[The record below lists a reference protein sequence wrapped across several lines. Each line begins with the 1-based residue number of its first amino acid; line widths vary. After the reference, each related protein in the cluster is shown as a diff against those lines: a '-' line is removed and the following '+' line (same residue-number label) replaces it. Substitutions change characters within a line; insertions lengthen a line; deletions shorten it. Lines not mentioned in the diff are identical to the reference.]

1 MSPFLLRAAVL
12 TALLTGTLV
21 PAAAQRPLHVNA
33 DASGLAI
40 YGYDP
45 VAYFTEGKPVEGRA
59 EFTAVHDGA
68 TWRFASAAHRDRFIA
83 DPAAYAPQYGGCCAF
98 GVAGDYKVKVDP
110 AAWRI
115 VDGKLYLNYDTRVQR
130 RWVADIPGYIA
141 KAAANWPGLRGKP
154 RRDG

>member
-1 MSPFLLRAAVL
+1 MPSVLQRA
-12 TALLTGTLV
+12 ALLTCLLGTALA
-21 PAAAQRPLHVNA
+21 PANAQRPLHVNA

-45 VAYFTEGKPVEGRA
+45 VAYFTDGKPTEGRA
-59 EFTAVHDGA
+59 EFTAMHDGA
-68 TWRFASAAHRDRFIA
+68 RWRFATASHRDRFLA
-83 DPAAYAPQYGGCCAF
+83 DPAAYAPQYGGFCAF

-110 AAWRI
+110 TAWRI
-115 VDGKLYLNYDTRVQR
+115 VDGRLYLNYDARVQR

-141 KAAANWPGLRGKP
+141 KAAANWPGLRTKP

>member
-1 MSPFLLRAAVL
+1 MSLVLARAAML
-12 TALLTGTLV
+12 TALVAGAFT
-21 PAAAQRPLHVNA
+21 PATAQRPLHVNA
-33 DASGLAI
+33 DEHGLAI

-59 EFTAVHDGA
+59 EFTARHDGA
-68 TWRFASAAHRDRFIA
+68 TWRFASAAHRDRFVA
-83 DPAAYAPQYGGCCAF
+83 DPGAYVPQYGGFCAF
-98 GVAGDYKVKVDP
+98 GVAGNYKVKVDP

-115 VDGKLYLNYDTRVQR
+115 VDGKLCLNYDTRVQR

-141 KAAANWPGLRGKP
+141 KAGANWPGLRGKP